1 MNRAETLEWE
11 SRWALRAALCAFVAA
26 GLFVVATLA
35 VGGTNSGA
43 NSTAQALRDFHEN
56 RDALLLGAILKA
68 LAMAAFAVPLY
79 YLFRAAAARSPVVRR
94 GFVGIVIAGPL
105 FVAALDLLLWLVIDP
120 AARDFATPGGGAGVA
135 VGEYAEDLIEDQGL
149 LGVYTGVQLAGP
161 LGLAFGVIYTT
172 LWAMRSGLVTRFL
185 GTFGM
190 ALGAIQI
197 LYAPLLLLLV
207 FWMAWLGAI
216 FIDRLPRDRPRAWD
230 SGEAEPWPKPGEAPA
245 KPRDEE
251 AEETVAELGAP
262 AENPHTGRR
271 ERAKRRKRK
280 RRS

>member
-1 MNRAETLEWE
+1 MNRAQTLEWE
-11 SRWALRAALCAFVAA
+11 RRWALRAALCAFAAA
-26 GLFVVATLA
+26 GLFIAATLV
-35 VGGTNSGA
+35 VGGSNEGA

-56 RDALLLGAILKA
+56 RDTLLLAAILKTV
-68 LAMAAFAVPLY
+68 AMTAFAVPLY
-79 YLFRAAAARSPVVRR
+79 YLFRAAAARSPAVRR

-105 FVAALDLLLWLVIDP
+105 FVAVLDLLLWLVIDP

-172 LWAMRSGLVTRFL
+172 LWAMRTGLVTRFL

-207 FWMAWLGAI
+207 FWVAWLGAI

-251 AEETVAELGAP
+251 AEGAVTELAAP
-262 AENPHTGRR
+262 AENPHAGRR